1 TVKAQHLIV
10 YLIFYSYVAGLC
22 ENIISGF
29 SYKSRG
35 AVKGDWEAL
44 PVGDRH
50 QTLEKESVSSL

>member
-1 TVKAQHLIV
+1 MWQG
-10 YLIFYSYVAGLC
+10 YLTR